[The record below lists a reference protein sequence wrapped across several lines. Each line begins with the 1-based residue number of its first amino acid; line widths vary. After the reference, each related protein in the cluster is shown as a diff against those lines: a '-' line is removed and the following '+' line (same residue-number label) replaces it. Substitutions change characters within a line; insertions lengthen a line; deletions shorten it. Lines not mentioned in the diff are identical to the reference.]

1 MDITALKNQIM
12 KNELEHLYIF
22 TGTEIGIQQ
31 IYLQQMSNKLSL
43 PIVRAD
49 SVAQIYDECTETTM
63 FGSSANLYVIRGD
76 TDIMKAEKVYPTLE
90 KDIKNNVIV
99 LEYDKI
105 DARLKFGHFFKD
117 KIVAF
122 DKLALSVL
130 KSYIKKASNLSDSSA
145 EELSNKVSLSYDMAM
160 LEADKINRYANAK
173 GISADDSMNHLI
185 QTGVIYQ
192 PQEYNV
198 FQLTDAVCR
207 RDVNESIRIAGILK
221 ANNTPSVNVLGTLYN
236 SLKTVLLIQ
245 CCEGSD
251 VANITGLD
259 SRQIYFNKK
268 YINKYYSTSELVSA
282 IKLLGKVVDDIKTGK
297 IDDDIAVE
305 FSLLH
310 II

>member
-1 MDITALKNQIM
+1 MDITVLKTQIM
-12 KNELEHLYIF
+12 KNELGHLYIF

-49 SVAQIYDECTETTM
+49 SVAQIYDECTERTM

-76 TDIMKAEKVYPTLE
+76 TDITKAEKVYPTLE
-90 KDIKNNVIV
+90 KDIGENVIV

-105 DARLKFGHFFKD
+105 DSRLKFGHYFKD
-117 KIVAF
+117 RTVAF
-122 DKLALSVL
+122 DKLAISVL

-160 LEADKINRYANAK
+160 LETDKINQYASSK
-173 GISADDSMNHLI
+173 GISADDSMQHLI
-185 QTGVIYQ
+185 QTGVIFQ

-207 RDVNESIRIAGILK
+207 RDVNESIRIAHILK
-221 ANNTPSVNVLGTLYN
+221 ANNIPSVNILGTLYN

-251 VANITGLD
+251 ICNITGLD
-259 SRQIYFNKK
+259 NRQVYFNKK
-268 YINKYYSTSELVSA
+268 YINRYYSDGELVNA
-282 IKLLGKVVDDIKTGK
+282 IKLLARVVDDIKTGK
-297 IDDDIAVE
+297 IDDDISVE